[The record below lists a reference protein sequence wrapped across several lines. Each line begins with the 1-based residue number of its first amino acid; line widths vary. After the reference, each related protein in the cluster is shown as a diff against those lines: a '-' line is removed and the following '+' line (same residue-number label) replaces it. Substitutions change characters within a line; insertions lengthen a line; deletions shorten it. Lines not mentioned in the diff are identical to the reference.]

1 MNQKDLLLVG
11 GGLVA
16 GYVICKMMNRNSDS
30 MSFSLSGED
39 KTISEGRGYEG
50 QQFKFNGKGVALTGN
65 DVNQYFAK
73 QNAQRFLNQKFGLT
87 GKSEKIILSP
97 NPNLASHGT
106 YEISDSPNAIQ
117 FLQTTL
123 TISREGRG
131 SRRIWLPAESLVK
144 I

>member
-11 GGLVA
+11 GGLIA
-16 GYVICKMMNRNSDS
+16 GYVICKMMNRTPSS
-30 MSFSLSGED
+30 ESFSADGAD
-39 KTISEGRGYEG
+39 RGYAG

-65 DVNQYFAK
+65 DVNQYFAR
-73 QNAQRFLNQKFGLT
+73 QNAQRFLNQNFGLT
-87 GKSEKIILSP
+87 GKSEKIIISP
-97 NPNLASHGT
+97 NPNLASNGT
-106 YEISDSPNAIQ
+106 YEISDSPNATQ

-131 SRRIWLPAESLVK
+131 SRRIWLPAESIVK